1 MSKKLI
7 FKLNNRELNTNDLKK
22 EFLEKSYYLDEK
34 IEKCLIKNKNIFF
47 FFNETINFTQK
58 KFIKKKIRRL
68 INRLKTIDNK
78 IETEIL
84 FENNI
89 KIKGIKKSFL
99 KLQKSNQ
106 IEKVVDGLFSIKGNL
121 LKKIKKLDIFLNNYA
136 KKEKY
141 NEMFAHSLIP
151 LETLYKN
158 GYLSNFAHHATVCSH
173 FERNITGLDKISN
186 LKKYNGKFIQ
196 NKLAKP
202 DLAFSPTVC
211 YHCFEN
217 LKNKKI
223 YTNTVFNIKSACSR
237 FESKNYKTFER
248 LHVFTMREYVAYGS
262 IKYIETFL
270 EKNLNYFKKKFLSSG
285 IKFRIVTASDPFF
298 SDSGMKR
305 MLYQNINFLKK
316 EFQFWLPNEKKWLA
330 VGSFNNHLNSLSIK
344 YSIKNKNN
352 KFINSGCIGWGYERF
367 IYALISQNKK
377 I

>member
-1 MSKKLI
+1 MSKKIIFNLSKNQLI
-7 FKLNNRELNTNDLKK
+7 NSNSKK
-22 EFLEKSYYLDEK
+22 EFLEKSYYLDDG
-34 IEKCLIKNKNIFF
+34 IDKCLIKNQKIYF
-47 FFNETINFTQK
+47 FFNKTLNSSKKNFLN
-58 KFIKKKIRRL
+58 KKIKRL
-68 INRLKTIDNK
+68 INRFKAIDNK
-78 IETEIL
+78 IETKII

-89 KIKGIKKSFL
+89 KTKGIKNSFL

-106 IEKVVDGLFSIKGNL
+106 IEQVSDGLFSIKGNL
-121 LKKIKKLDIFLNNYA
+121 LKKINKLDRFLDNYA

-141 NEMFAHSLIP
+141 SEMFAHSLIP

-158 GYLSNFAHHATVCSH
+158 GYLSNFAHHTTVCSH
-173 FERNITGLDKISN
+173 FERNIITLDKISN
-186 LKKYNGKFIQ
+186 LKKYNGKFIK

-202 DLAFSPTVC
+202 ELAFSPTVC

-237 FESKNYKTFER
+237 YESKNYKTFER
-248 LHVFTMREYVAYGS
+248 LHVFTMREFVAYGS
-262 IKYIETFL
+262 VNYIETFL
-270 EKNLNYFKKKFLSSG
+270 EKNLNYFKRKFLDLD

-305 MLYQNINFLKK
+305 MLYQNINLLKK

-344 YSIKNKNN
+344 YKIKGKNN
-352 KFINSGCIGWGYERF
+352 EFINSGCIGWGYERF
-367 IYALISQNKK
+367 IYALISQNKT

>member
-7 FKLNNRELNTNDLKK
+7 FKLSKHELDSNVSKK

-34 IEKCLIKNKNIFF
+34 IEKCLIKKQIIYFFFDEELNVTKKNI
-47 FFNETINFTQK
+47 
-58 KFIKKKIRRL
+58 IKKKIRRL
-68 INRLKTIDNK
+68 INRLKTIDKK
-78 IETEIL
+78 IQTEIL
-84 FENNI
+84 FENKI
-89 KIKGIKKSFL
+89 KIKGVKKTFI

-106 IEKVVDGLFSIKGNL
+106 IEKVSDGLFSIKGNL
-121 LKKIKKLDIFLNNYA
+121 LKKIKKLDNFLNNYA
-136 KKEKY
+136 KKKNY
-141 NEMFAHSLIP
+141 NEMSAHSLIP

-173 FERNITGLDKISN
+173 LERNITSLDKISN

-202 DLAFSPTVC
+202 ELALSPTVC
-211 YHCFEN
+211 YHCFES

-223 YTNTVFNIKSACSR
+223 HINTVFNIKSACSR

-262 IKYIETFL
+262 IKYVETFL
-270 EKNLNYFKKKFLSSG
+270 EKNYNYFKNKFLKSG

-305 MLYQNINFLKK
+305 MLYQNINLLKK
-316 EFQFWLPNEKKWLA
+316 EFQFWLPNERKWLA
-330 VGSFNNHLNSLSIK
+330 VGSFNNHLNSLSNKYNIK
-344 YSIKNKNN
+344 DKNN

-367 IYALISQNKK
+367 IYALISQNKT